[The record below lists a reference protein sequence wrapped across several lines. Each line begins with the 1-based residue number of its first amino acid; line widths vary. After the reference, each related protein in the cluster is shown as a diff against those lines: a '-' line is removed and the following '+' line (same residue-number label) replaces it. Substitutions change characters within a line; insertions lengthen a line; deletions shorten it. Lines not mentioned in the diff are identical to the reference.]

1 MGAMAAA
8 QALDFPLAGLVNE
21 LGGRLSHIGRSE
33 LAEAMEP
40 LAAAM
45 RDAAS
50 AEDARAIAKA
60 AFDLCRGL
68 YANGRSAE
76 ALPLARAILDNAVSR
91 GDRSLESKSAMVCG
105 VLAGDKADIVAAV
118 EYHARALRLAEGDA
132 DTTSAVWNNIGLA
145 MAVAGNY
152 ELAGRCYQRAV
163 TSAPSSHDPVYC
175 RYNAYINL
183 ANSHYQTGRYP
194 EGLHAAMCALDEQTA
209 EFRERDVTAALL
221 LQRNIVRLLVGMGRS
236 AEAQGHVI
244 KAVTLAERINTPRSA
259 IAAAL
264 TRSVYELAVGH
275 SDLALTRLEKALAQA
290 RLFPAALADT
300 LASVAVAEERSGNA
314 ERALMRL
321 TELSD
326 HIYTSAI
333 ERARRNLDVPMID
346 AVGSSLEHRNEQARA
361 RLSSQV
367 AEPRRPEGWKDLERL
382 AVSAVLRMD
391 KTGFHGKRVGTL
403 SKALALATGMDP
415 LHALEIGLATEV
427 HDIGMLSVPEE
438 ILAKKSPLTAAEH
451 RIVDRHVD
459 AATEILSDDGH
470 ARTLLAREIARYHH
484 ARWDGEG
491 YPERV
496 GGKLIPL
503 PARICAVAD
512 AYDSMVCGLAHQRR
526 KSMDEALAE
535 LRRESGRQF
544 DPELVARFDSMVR
557 SETEDLGLDLKGNH
571 GMDDFQELV
580 HALEED
586 RGFV

>member
-1 MGAMAAA
+1 ML
-8 QALDFPLAGLVNE
+8 QSDIPGLVRE
-21 LGGRLSHIGRSE
+21 LDGRLSQIGRAE
-33 LAEAMEP
+33 LAEALEP

-45 RDAAS
+45 RDAATREE
-50 AEDARAIAKA
+50 AESVAQG
-60 AFDLCRGL
+60 AFDLCRRL

-76 ALPLARAILDNAVSR
+76 GLPLAQAILDNAMVR
-91 GDRSLESKSAMVCG
+91 GDRALESKAATVCG
-105 VLAGDKADIVAAV
+105 LLAGDKADVVAAV
-118 EYHARALRLAEGDA
+118 EFHVRALRLAEGDPEA
-132 DTTSAVWNNIGLA
+132 CSRNWNNIGLA

-163 TSAPSSHDPVYC
+163 SALASVPGSVLA

-183 ANSHYQTGRYP
+183 ANSHYQTGRFAD
-194 EGLHAAMCALDEQTA
+194 GLHAAMFALDEQTA
-209 EFRERDVTAALL
+209 EFRERDVYGALL
-221 LQRNIVRLLVGMGRS
+221 LQRNIVRLLVAMGRS
-236 AEAQGHVI
+236 AEAQSHVI
-244 KAVTLAERINTPRSA
+244 KAVTLSERVNTPRAA
-259 IAAAL
+259 IAGAL

-275 SDLALTRLEKALAQA
+275 SDLALTRLDKALAHA
-290 RLFPAALADT
+290 RAFPAALRDT
-300 LASVAVAEERSGNA
+300 LSSVAAAEEQAGNA

-333 ERARRNLDVPMID
+333 ERARRNLDHSLVD
-346 AVGSSLEHRNEQARA
+346 GVASSLPHRNEQARA

-367 AEPRRPEGWKDLERL
+367 SEPRRPEGWKALERL

-391 KTGFHGKRVGTL
+391 ASGWHGKRVGTL
-403 SKALALATGMDP
+403 SKALALTMGLDP
-415 LHALEIGLATEV
+415 LQALEIGLATEV
-427 HDIGMLSVPEE
+427 HDVGMLSVPEQ
-438 ILAKKSPLTAAEH
+438 LLSKKAPFTAAEQ

-459 AATEILSDDGH
+459 AAAEILSDDGH
-470 ARTLLAREIARYHH
+470 PRTLLAREIAKYHH

-496 GGKLIPL
+496 GGKLIPTA
-503 PARICAVAD
+503 ARICAVAD
-512 AYDSMVCGLAHQRR
+512 AYDAMVCGLAGQRR

-535 LRRESGRQF
+535 LRSEAGRQF
-544 DPELVARFDSMVR
+544 DPDLVQRFDSMVR
-557 SETEDLGLDLKGNH
+557 SETEDLGLDLKASH